1 MQRPAFCQSLCQKKK
16 TDKMAIFR
24 FLFRFQSKYPCYV
37 GDFLYLCT
45 FIFQK
50 SDLNYMKRIF
60 ALVVCLL
67 LATVA
72 FSQDNN
78 GFFQNLK
85 EKFVVHDTV
94 YVYITSTDTLYVI
107 NDEEEEEEDE
117 DEEFSESIP
126 MPIDTLYTF
135 DKFRKV
141 ILFDNN
147 TWLYYNIEKPDIP
160 TSISED
166 HWDTETIHS
175 YRDIALKDL
184 PDEVTIQ
191 LVDSVHGY
199 CIPHPGPVTSQ
210 YKFRWRRPHKGVDIG
225 LDTGDPVYAA
235 FDGVVRVDMPTR
247 MSGGYGN
254 VIVIRHVNGLE
265 TYYGHL
271 SRRLVQSGDIVKAG
285 ELIGYG
291 GSTGR
296 STGPHLHLETRY
308 MGQPFDPERIFDLE
322 NGTLRSEVF
331 VLKKHY
337 FSINS
342 HYGMT
347 DKQSLEA
354 SKKVPKDSASTSK
367 KMYHTVRKGENL
379 SKIAKR
385 YGTTVNK
392 ICQLNGIRKN
402 KALRVGQKLRVK

>member
-1 MQRPAFCQSLCQKKK
+1 
-16 TDKMAIFR
+16 
-24 FLFRFQSKYPCYV
+24 
-37 GDFLYLCT
+37 
-45 FIFQK
+45 
-50 SDLNYMKRIF
+50 MKRIL

-67 LATVA
+67 CATIA
-72 FSQDNN
+72 FPQDNN

-94 YVYITSTDTLYVI
+94 YIYIHDSDTVFV
-107 NDEEEEEEDE
+107 NHDEEEEDEEEEEE
-117 DEEFSESIP
+117 FSENIP
-126 MPIDTLYTF
+126 VPIDTLYTF

-147 TWLYYNIEKPDIP
+147 TWLYYNIERPDIP
-160 TSISED
+160 TSLSDD
-166 HWDTETIHS
+166 HWDTESIHS
-175 YRDIALKDL
+175 YKDIALNDL
-184 PDEVTIQ
+184 PDSLVLQ

-210 YKFRWRRPHKGVDIG
+210 FKFRRRRPHKGVDIG
-225 LDTGDPVYAA
+225 LETGDAVYAA

-271 SRRLVQSGDIVKAG
+271 SKRLVKSGDIVKAG

-296 STGPHLHLETRY
+296 STGPHLHFETRY
-308 MGQPFDPERIFDLE
+308 MGQSFDPERIFDLE
-322 NGTLRSEVF
+322 NGTLRSEEF
-331 VLKKHY
+331 VLRKHY
-337 FSINS
+337 FNINS

-347 DKQSLEA
+347 DKQSLAA
-354 SKKVPKDSASTSK
+354 SKKAPQDSGGKT
-367 KMYHTVRKGENL
+367 YHTVKKGETL

-385 YGTTVNK
+385 YGTSVNK
-392 ICQLNGIRKN
+392 ICQLNGIRAN

>member
-1 MQRPAFCQSLCQKKK
+1 M
-16 TDKMAIFR
+16 
-24 FLFRFQSKYPCYV
+24 
-37 GDFLYLCT
+37 YLCT
-45 FIFQK
+45 LIFSK
-50 SDLNYMKRIF
+50 IRPYLYMKRILALIVSLLF
-60 ALVVCLL
+60 A
-67 LATVA
+67 TIA

-78 GFFQNLK
+78 GFFHNLK

-94 YVYITSTDTLYVI
+94 YVYITSTDTLIVV
-107 NDEEEEEEDE
+107 NDEEEEDEDE

-271 SRRLVQSGDIVKAG
+271 SQRLVQSGDIVKAG

-342 HYGMT
+342 HYGMS

-354 SKKVPKDSASTSK
+354 SKKVPKDSGSTSK

-379 SKIAKR
+379 SKIAKK
-385 YGTTVNK
+385 YGTSVNK